1 MFLKVILKIFIC
13 RANWKKQNFWLVKFF
28 FFSQK
33 NAVFTGEMI
42 FFSVEPNDKTFFFTE
57 QSEIVFSEKV
67 EISQNCILTLF
78 STFQLFFSA
87 FILKIKNFLTF
98 FVSYKKWISLGS
110 IHEKNNFLTCI
121 VTSCKMYFFM
131 HQADWKHFFTAET
144 FFMGEFYFFSHVE
157 PSEKHFYF
165 FFLPVYVFSD
175 GTDWERG
182 SDTQQ
187 TAPGQDL
194 NPGLLQW
201 GQSLCAWDETE
212 PRIILILNQKLL
224 NRISRICPS
233 CT

>member
-131 HQADWKHFFTAET
+131 HQADWKHFSWGNFI
-144 FFMGEFYFFSHVE
+144 FFPTSSRV
-157 PSEKHFYF
+157 KNIF
-165 FFLPVYVFSD
+165 FFFFYLYMSLVT
-175 GTDWERG
+175 GQTEREG
-182 SDTQQ
+182 VTHSKRPQARTWTLGCCSEDK
-187 TAPGQDL
+187 ACVHGMKL
-194 NPGLLQW
+194 NLA
-201 GQSLCAWDETE
+201 SY
-212 PRIILILNQKLL
+212 
-224 NRISRICPS
+224 
-233 CT
+233 